1 MVKRSFDII
10 MALVGLILLL
20 PFFLLIALAIVVD
33 SKGGV
38 FYKQERIGKGRK
50 PFNLLKFR
58 SMSVGADKKGL
69 LTVGSNDSRVTKVG
83 LFIRKYKLDE
93 LPQLINILTG
103 DMSFVG
109 PRPEVKKYVDQ
120 YSVEQL
126 KVLQVRPG
134 LTDYASLEYFNEN
147 ELLSKSPNPEETYVK
162 EVMPAKLNL
171 NFKYIENQGFF
182 TDLKLIFRTIGRVLG
197 CRY

>member
-1 MVKRSFDII
+1 MVKRGFDIL
-10 MALVGLILLL
+10 MALIGLILLS
-20 PFFLLIALAIVVD
+20 PFFLLIALSIAVD
-33 SKGGV
+33 SRGGV
-38 FYKQERIGKGRK
+38 FYKQERIGKNRK
-50 PFNLLKFR
+50 PFKLLKFR
-58 SMSVGADKKGL
+58 SMGVGADKKGL
-69 LTVGSNDSRVTKVG
+69 LTVGFNDNRVTRVG
-83 LFIRKYKLDE
+83 RFIRRYKLDE
-93 LPQLINILTG
+93 LPQLLNILWG

-109 PRPEVKKYVDQ
+109 PRPEVRKYVDQ
-120 YSVEQL
+120 YSEEQL

-182 TDLKLIFRTIGRVLG
+182 TDLNLIFRTIGRVMG
-197 CRY
+197 CS

>member
-1 MVKRSFDII
+1 MVKRGFDIL
-10 MALVGLILLL
+10 MALIGLMLLS
-20 PFFLLIALAIVVD
+20 PFFLLLALAIAVD

-38 FYKQERIGKGRK
+38 FYKQERIGKNRK
-50 PFNLLKFR
+50 PFKLLKFR

-69 LTVGSNDSRVTKVG
+69 LTVGFNDSRVTKVG
-83 LFIRKYKLDE
+83 RFIRKFKLDE

-120 YSVEQL
+120 YSEEQL

-147 ELLSKSPNPEETYVK
+147 ELLSKSPDPEATYLN
-162 EVMPAKLNL
+162 EVMPSKLNL
-171 NFKYIENQGFF
+171 NFKYIQNQGFF

-197 CRY
+197 CR